1 VKRISPA
8 TVTFGVMA
16 IVLGLVAAFV
26 VRQSMRK
33 APVVAVQP
41 PPPPAAAMA
50 TVVIA
55 TKNIPLN
62 TQITL
67 SDMVVITVPK
77 GHPAT
82 LTTVRHP
89 ANAVG
94 RIAQKTI
101 RAGQVVRDE
110 YLLGIGETLPD
121 LAERIP
127 AGHRAVT
134 IDVVGASTGGKRL
147 TEGDYVDI
155 ALTVEGDHPDLGEIQ
170 TRTLMRNV
178 MIVDAAAGDPL
189 RTTPSR
195 NQLLAQQ
202 RQGSSVTV
210 AVTEADANRLI
221 VAERTGTLS
230 VTLCSANDPNNL
242 ANDTTISRKELLGL
256 AEIPQPEPPPPP
268 PAPVPEKKFR
278 MEVYVGGQKQIK
290 EFGEDL
296 IEEAAENSKYFTP
309 TDVTEPVS
317 KEIDHAQQREAVRKL
332 SPFASAA
339 AK

>member
-1 VKRISPA
+1 MKRISPA

-26 VRQSMRK
+26 VRQSLRK

-41 PPPPAAAMA
+41 SAPASPKLVG
-50 TVVIA
+50 VVI
-55 TKNIPLN
+55 TTRNIPPN
-62 TQITL
+62 TQIQM
-67 SDMVVITVPK
+67 SDLLVVNVQPDHPSTKTTIR
-77 GHPAT
+77 HPAT
-82 LTTVRHP
+82 
-89 ANAVG
+89 AIG

-110 YLLGIGETLPD
+110 YLLGIGEALPD

-134 IDVVGASTGGKRL
+134 VDVIGASTGGKRL

-178 MIVDAAAGDPL
+178 MIVDAAASEPR
-189 RTTPSR
+189 RTTTSR
-195 NQLLAQQ
+195 NSQIAQQ
-202 RQGSSVTV
+202 RDGSSITV
-210 AVTEADANRLI
+210 AVTEKDANTLI

-230 VTLCSANDPNNL
+230 VTLCSAQDPNNL
-242 ANDTTISRKELLGL
+242 ADNTTATRRDLLGL
-256 AEIPQPEPPPPP
+256 APIPVPVPPVVVLPPPPKEYI
-268 PAPVPEKKFR
+268 V
-278 MEVYVGGQKQIK
+278 EVYRGSQRDTQK
-290 EFGEDL
+290 FGEDR
-296 IEEAAENSKYFTP
+296 INEAAESSKNVIP
-309 TDVTEPVS
+309 SSVTEPVS
-317 KEIDHAQQREAVRKL
+317 KEVDPSQQREAVRKL

-339 AK
+339 SK